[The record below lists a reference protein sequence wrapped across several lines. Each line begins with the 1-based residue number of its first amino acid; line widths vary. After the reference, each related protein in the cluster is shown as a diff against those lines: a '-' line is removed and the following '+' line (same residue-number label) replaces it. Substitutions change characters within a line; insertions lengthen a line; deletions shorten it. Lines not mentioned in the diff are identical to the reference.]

1 MDDRTM
7 LIIVGELLEHPDE
20 YPPPSPEILRE
31 LLSRLQELLEGETA
45 KRPNHR
51 PRENTGAFVA
61 TLYEACGSLA
71 RAKRL
76 VAKAEHKKLDAV
88 AKAYERHQ
96 KQKRQK

>member
-7 LIIVGELLEHPDE
+7 MVLVRELLDHPAEHTLN
-20 YPPPSPEILRE
+20 PEVLHE
-31 LLSRLQELLEGETA
+31 LLSRLHELLEGETA
-45 KRPNHR
+45 KRPSHR

-61 TLYEACGSLA
+61 TVYEACGSLA

-76 VAKAEHKKLDAV
+76 VAKAERKTLVAV
-88 AKAYERHQ
+88 ARAYERHQ

>member
-1 MDDRTM
+1 M
-7 LIIVGELLEHPDE
+7 LTLVRELLEHPDD
-20 YPPPSPEILRE
+20 YTLKPEALRE
-31 LLSRLQELLEGETA
+31 LLSRLHELLERETA
-45 KRPNHR
+45 KRASHR

-76 VAKAEHKKLDAV
+76 VAKAERKTLVAV
-88 AKAYERHQ
+88 ARAYERHQ